1 MQVLSETT
9 VVLGC
14 VTAIILNCV
23 YGCVAGPSQCARL
36 ANAGVIFEPYHA
48 VCQCATVAQMGSLT
62 LDDSSKTDCVRAGI
76 HWTWIG
82 NPYMWEY
89 FVFVT
94 FVSLAATLLYG
105 VINLGLPDSAP
116 SISDVLVFPK
126 WLARPDVPAAAAA
139 APGALEQWQDELK
152 VKQGAGVPQIQMM
165 PLVGGAVLP
174 AHPVAKAKEHT
185 CFSSG
190 ELTQAIALAKR
201 KEDVIL
207 RIGSS

>member
-9 VVLGC
+9 VVFGC

-23 YGCVAGPSQCARL
+23 YGCVVGPSQCARL

-62 LDDSSKTDCVRAGI
+62 LDDASKTDCVRAGI

-94 FVSLAATLLYG
+94 FVSLAATLFFG

-139 APGALEQWQDELK
+139 APGALEEGQDELK
-152 VKQGAGVPQIQMM
+152 VVKQGAGAPQMQMM
-165 PLVGGAVLP
+165 PLVGGAVLL
-174 AHPVAKAKEHT
+174 AHPQVAKAKAG
-185 CFSSG
+185 SSG
-190 ELTQAIALAKR
+190 ELTKAR
-201 KEDVIL
+201 
-207 RIGSS
+207 

>member
-1 MQVLSETT
+1 M
-9 VVLGC
+9 
-14 VTAIILNCV
+14 
-23 YGCVAGPSQCARL
+23 
-36 ANAGVIFEPYHA
+36 
-48 VCQCATVAQMGSLT
+48 
-62 LDDSSKTDCVRAGI
+62 
-76 HWTWIG
+76 
-82 NPYMWEY
+82 
-89 FVFVT
+89 FVT

-139 APGALEQWQDELK
+139 APGALEEGQDELK

-190 ELTQAIALAKR
+190 ELTQVIALAKR
-201 KEDVIL
+201 KEHVIP